1 MDTRATVT
9 ALRDDRFCALADE
22 LGRIAAELHL
32 RGWTPATSSNFSFRL
47 DADHCA
53 VTASGRDKARLG
65 AGDLLVI
72 RNDGTLVD
80 AMDAPEGARPSAET
94 GLHTALYRR
103 FPAAGAVLHTH
114 APRSVLAP
122 RLLGDG
128 RGLVLEGYEMLKA
141 FDGIDTHDHRMQVP
155 VLGNNQDIKALAAEA
170 DARLDELGD
179 RPVWAYLI
187 AGHGGYVW
195 GPDLATTAR
204 HLEALDYLLGLE
216 LELARARA

>member
-1 MDTRATVT
+1 MHTRTT
-9 ALRDDRFCALADE
+9 GTTLRDARFSELAGE
-22 LGRIAAELHL
+22 LGDIAAGLHL

-47 DADHCA
+47 DAEHCA
-53 VTASGRDKARLG
+53 VTVSGRDKSRLG
-65 AGDLLVI
+65 ADDLLVM

-80 AMDAPEGARPSAET
+80 APEGTRPSAEA

-103 FPAAGAVLHTH
+103 LPAAGAVLHTH

-128 RGLVLEGYEMLKA
+128 RALVLEGWEMLKA
-141 FDGIDTHDHRMQVP
+141 FDGIDTHEHRMEVP
-155 VLGNNQDIKALAAEA
+155 VLDNSQDIEALAAEA
-170 DARLDELGD
+170 DARLDELAD

-187 AGHGGYVW
+187 AGHGVYVW

>member
-1 MDTRATVT
+1 MDTLTTGT
-9 ALRDDRFCALADE
+9 ALRDARFSDLADE
-22 LGRIAAELHL
+22 LGRIAAELHR

-53 VTASGRDKARLG
+53 VTVSGRDKSRLG
-65 AGDLLVI
+65 ADDLLVV

-80 AMDAPEGARPSAET
+80 APAGTRPSAET

-103 FPAAGAVLHTH
+103 VPAAGAVLHTH

-141 FDGIDTHDHRMQVP
+141 FDGIDTHDHRMEVP
-155 VLGNNQDIKALAAEA
+155 VLANSQDIEALAAEA

-179 RPVWAYLI
+179 RPAWAYLI
-187 AGHGGYVW
+187 AGHGVYVW
-195 GPDLATTAR
+195 GPDLASTAR